1 MQVVDIDGIRAEF
14 LQRLLN
20 LGLQDLGL
28 VRSRFMR
35 VPLARDLEP
44 LFLPSS
50 LSGPRFL
57 LATDVDA
64 RGVDLVVASGFQE
77 VEASFVFVHRGD
89 SGALVFIGAK
99 GHETEDDSVF
109 GSGRHDRCV

>member
-1 MQVVDIDGIRAEF
+1 MKVVDINRIRAEF
-14 LQRLLN
+14 LQRLLD

-28 VRSRFMR
+28 MRSRFMR
-35 VPLARDLEP
+35 VPLARNLEP

-50 LSGPRFL
+50 ISGPGFL
-57 LATDVDA
+57 LSTNVDP
-64 RGVDLVVASGFQE
+64 GCVDLVVASGFQE
-77 VEASFVFVHRGD
+77 IEASLVFVHRGD

-109 GSGRHDRCV
+109 RGGRHDRCV